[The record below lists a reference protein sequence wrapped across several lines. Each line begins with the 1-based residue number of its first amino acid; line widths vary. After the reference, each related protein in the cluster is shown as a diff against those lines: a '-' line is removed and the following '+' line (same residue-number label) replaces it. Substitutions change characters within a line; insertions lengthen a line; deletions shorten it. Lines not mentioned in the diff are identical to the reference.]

1 MTSTNAVGEAV
12 VLKSDAVGRVKRSR
26 AQREQLLDEF
36 ERSGLSGTKFAALA
50 GIKYQTFAFWAQRR
64 RQQRAADG
72 AAKVPAASADKVRW
86 LEAVVE
92 QAQNPNRTR
101 TTALVLQLP
110 GGARLEIADVQQA
123 VLAAAFVRALEHP
136 ATTC

>member
-1 MTSTNAVGEAV
+1 MNAAGAAV
-12 VLKSDAVGRVKRSR
+12 VLKSDAAGRVKRTR

-36 ERSGLSGTKFAALA
+36 ERSELSGTKFAALA
-50 GIKYQTFAFWAQRR
+50 GIKYQTFAFWAQRQR
-64 RQQRAADG
+64 KARAADG
-72 AAKVPAASADKVRW
+72 SAKVPAASVNKVRW

-92 QAQNPNRTR
+92 QAQNPSRTR
-101 TTALVLQLP
+101 TTAMVLQLP